1 MITLRSL
8 MIFLNLWTALPF
20 SFKDFMPEA
29 RRISLELK
37 TLRARAG
44 RTRSKMA
51 DDLGLSVM
59 LLVKLEGGQGNP
71 RLSTIFQLCLV
82 LARYLGASPRVVFNE
97 LVPEELYDEFTEISV
112 QAADKLDTTENHPN
126 SFSAK
131 QKFLKR
137 GEAQIKSQTFLKH
150 VSYDGFQEL
159 YARSRFSQAGLARL
173 TGVSERRLNQIFSI
187 SASRAGNMSLWVFL
201 RLAAALSP
209 VHGASIK
216 ETAFYLIKRE
226 LDELT
231 QLYEREQQSCK

>member
-1 MITLRSL
+1 
-8 MIFLNLWTALPF
+8 
-20 SFKDFMPEA
+20 MPEA
-29 RRISLELK
+29 RRIPLD
-37 TLRARAG
+37 LRRLRERAG

-82 LARYLGASPRVVFNE
+82 LARYLEASPRIILNE
-97 LVPEELYDEFTEISV
+97 LISEKLYDEFTEIRV
-112 QAADKLDTTENHPN
+112 EAAGKLDTTEDHPN

-137 GEAQIKSQTFLKH
+137 GEAQLEAETFLEH
-150 VSYDGFQEL
+150 VSYDRFQEL
-159 YARSRFSQAGLARL
+159 YARSQFSQAELVRL
-173 TGVSERRLNQIFSI
+173 TGLSERRLNQIFSI

-216 ETAFYLIKRE
+216 ETSFYLINRE

-231 QLYEREQQSCK
+231 QLYEREQQSRK